1 MASHGLV
8 VKALEDIIKAIK
20 NDYHQTTLDI
30 AVDDA
35 IYVLGYDPSNMEV
48 EYLVALE
55 IGVPAK
61 NPEEAVQKFIQLL
74 KNNTTYEWC
83 YKVTNDE
90 DDVEEIVDTY
100 RWGNA
105 DTERFNK

>member
-1 MASHGLV
+1 MSNQARV
-8 VKALEDIIKAIK
+8 IKALEDMVRAVKSESVFDIS
-20 NDYHQTTLDI
+20 I

-35 IYVLGYDPSNMEV
+35 IDVLGYDPSDMEI
-48 EYLVALE
+48 EYLVTLE

-61 NPEEAVQKFIQLL
+61 NPEEAVRGFIQLL

-90 DDVEEIVDTY
+90 DNVEEIVDTY
-100 RWGNA
+100 RWEDL